1 MKYLTI
7 LLLFISSYAQSN
19 ERNSWLDNFQYHGFA
34 SQGLIF
40 TTDNNFFGDSDHGS
54 AKLTEIGINAST
66 QISSNIRLA
75 GQVISRHAGEF
86 YNGSPWLDYALV
98 DIKLLS
104 TPQYQFGAYLGRI
117 KNPIGLYNET
127 RDVAFTRQG
136 VFAPQVI
143 YFDKVR
149 NLVMSA
155 DGLSFYSN
163 HFLSNGNLL
172 IQAGAGYPIPDKN
185 VEYAYMGQDW
195 AGKLNADELSFF
207 GRIMYEHDGGRW
219 IYSLSGAQ
227 LGIDFD
233 HGAADAIPFP
243 AGPGLSSGEIK
254 IDYTVVS
261 AQYNGEK
268 WQFITEAAL
277 EHVVYDGI
285 GATFDSSGFD
295 SIGFYGQLDYKFTPN
310 WQAFIR
316 YEEFQ
321 LHKDDW
327 NGQEA
332 ATKSIETSQFLSGF
346 GIQQPPSPAHVNYAK
361 TWVIGG
367 HWDIKSNL
375 RLRAEYHI
383 SEGVATLSP
392 RENTIP
398 LTNKYWDMFAMSL
411 SYRF

>member
-1 MKYLTI
+1 M
-7 LLLFISSYAQSN
+7 LLLLTSSHAYAN
-19 ERNSWLDNFQYHGFA
+19 ERNEWLDSFQYHGFA

-40 TTDNNFFGDSDHGS
+40 TTDNNFFGDSEHGS
-54 AKLTEIGINAST
+54 AELTELGINASV
-66 QISSNIRLA
+66 QVSSKIRLA

-98 DIKLLS
+98 DLKLLS
-104 TPQYQFGAYLGRI
+104 TTQHQFGAYFGRI

-155 DGLSFYSN
+155 DGLQLYSN

-172 IQAGAGYPIPDKN
+172 IQAGAGHPIPDKN

-195 AGKLNADELSFF
+195 AGKLKADELSFF

-219 IYSLSGAQ
+219 IYSISGAR

-243 AGPGLSSGEIK
+243 AGAGLSSGEIK
-254 IDYTVVS
+254 IDYSVLS

-268 WQFITEAAL
+268 WQFTTEVAL

-285 GATFDSSGFD
+285 GVTFDSSGFD

-321 LHKDDW
+321 LHQDDW
-327 NGQEA
+327 NGHKA
-332 ATKSIETSQFLSGF
+332 AKKSIETSQFLSGF
-346 GIQQPPSPAHVNYAK
+346 GIQQSPSPAHVNYAK
-361 TWVIGG
+361 TWVLGG
-367 HWDIKSNL
+367 HWDIKSDL

-392 RENTIP
+392 RENTIH